1 MKTIKN
7 NNTLVG
13 KEAMITIK
21 RMGIN
26 GEGIGFYKKKI
37 IFVPQAITDEVVIVE
52 ITEEQRNYLRGE
64 LIRVKEK
71 KP

>member
-26 GEGIGFYKKKI
+26 GEGIGFYKKK
-37 IFVPQAITDEVVIVE
+37 
-52 ITEEQRNYLRGE
+52 NYFCSSSHHR
-64 LIRVKEK
+64 
-71 KP
+71 